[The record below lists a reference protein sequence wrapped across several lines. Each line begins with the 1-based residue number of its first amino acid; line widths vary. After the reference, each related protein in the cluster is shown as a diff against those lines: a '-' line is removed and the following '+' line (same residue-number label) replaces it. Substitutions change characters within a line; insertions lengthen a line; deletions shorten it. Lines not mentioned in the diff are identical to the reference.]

1 VRKTVLIFLLFT
13 VTLFSSEITVKV
25 TGLKSEKGTVGLG
38 LFNTDQYFL
47 RKEGKYKKAQV
58 KITKNGTFYTF
69 KNIPEGIYAIGVYH
83 DENANGK
90 LDKNLIGFPK
100 EGVGISNG
108 AKGSFGPPTFKD
120 AKFILKK
127 HKTVN
132 IHINY

>member
-1 VRKTVLIFLLFT
+1 MKKSIFTFILLT
-13 VTLFSSEITVKV
+13 VTLFSLEITVKI
-25 TGLKSEKGTVGLG
+25 TGLKSEKGAVGLG

-47 RKEGKYKKAQV
+47 RKEGKYKKAQA

-69 KNIPEGIYAIGVYH
+69 KNIPEGIYAISVYH

-100 EGVGISNG
+100 EGVGISND
-108 AKGSFGPPTFKD
+108 AKGFFGPPTFKD